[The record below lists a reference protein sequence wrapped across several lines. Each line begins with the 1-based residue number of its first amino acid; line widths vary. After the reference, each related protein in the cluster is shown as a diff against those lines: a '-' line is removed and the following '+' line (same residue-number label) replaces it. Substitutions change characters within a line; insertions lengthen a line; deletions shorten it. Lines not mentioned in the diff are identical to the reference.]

1 MDRTVRILHLEDD
14 GADAELIAA
23 TLAGEGLPCECVRV
37 DSREQFLSAID
48 GQFDVIL
55 SDYALPGFDGAAA
68 QKIARERRPEVPFV
82 FVSGTMGEEV
92 AIDRLKEGATD
103 YVLKHRLTRLAPAVR
118 RALEELQNR
127 RDRERAEAEVR
138 RLNAEL
144 EQRVA
149 DRTAQLAAAN
159 RDLEQHKRDLAQAN
173 AFLEHVLAASPSMV
187 FRFEP
192 EDLRVTYVSPNIGW
206 LLGYTTDEVLG
217 VPGFWESIIHPD
229 DRDEAVQRLRGAM
242 DAMVVQ
248 IEQEY
253 RCRSKDGRYRWF
265 FNLLRI
271 EYGSDGSPTAVL
283 GYALDIADR
292 KTAEEEVRRAN
303 VFLDSI
309 IENLP
314 VMLFVKD
321 ARDLRFV
328 RFNRAGEEMVG
339 LPRAAVIGKTV
350 LDFSPAH
357 VAQRFT
363 ETDRTAL
370 AAGSVLDIPEDIL
383 PTRERGTRILHTRKI
398 PILDAA
404 GQPAYLLGI
413 SEDITERRTAEENAR
428 LAKLEA
434 ERANQAKSEFLSR
447 MSHDLRTPLNAVLG
461 FAQVLEMD
469 PLLPEQA
476 DSVRQILKG
485 GRHLLELI
493 NEVLDIARIESGHLS
508 LSPEPVDVADIV
520 QQSAELVRPLASAR
534 GIAVRTDIAGVAGCH
549 VRADRQRLKQILL
562 NLLGNAVKY
571 NRDGGTVTIACTRA
585 GEGHVRLNVTDT
597 GAGIPSEKL
606 ALLFQPFE
614 RLGAEQSAIEGT
626 GLGLA
631 VSKGLANAMGGRI
644 GVSSEVDRGTTFW
657 VELPEAQ
664 AVDVGNLPAE
674 PAVRELSRGT
684 ASGTILYIEDNR
696 SNVRL
701 LERLLGKRR
710 AVTLLT
716 AARGEDGL
724 ELAKR
729 ERPNLILLDLH
740 LPDMSGEE
748 VLRRL
753 WSDPATRPLPVA
765 VLSADATPAQRQRL
779 LASGAVAYLT
789 KPLDITH
796 LLRLIDDRLTASG
809 TAETRA

>member
-1 MDRTVRILHLEDD
+1 MDRTLRILHLEDD
-14 GADAELIAA
+14 PVDAELIAA
-23 TLAGEGLPCECVRV
+23 TLTREGLTCEYVRV
-37 DSREQFLSAID
+37 DSREQFLASMN
-48 GQFDVIL
+48 GSYDVIL
-55 SDYALPGFDGAAA
+55 SDYALPGFDGVSA

-103 YVLKHRLTRLAPAVR
+103 YVLKHRLSRLAPAVR
-118 RALEELQNR
+118 RALEESRNR
-127 RDRERAEAEVR
+127 RERERAEAEVR

-144 EQRVA
+144 EQRVI

-159 RDLEQHKRDLAQAN
+159 HELEQRKRDLAEAN

-192 EDLRVTYVSPNIGW
+192 RDLRVTYVSPNIGW
-206 LLGYTTDEVLG
+206 LLGYTTDEVIG
-217 VPGFWESIIHPD
+217 VPGFWGAIIHPD
-229 DRDEAVQRLRGAM
+229 DRDEVLKRLHCAM

-271 EYGSDGSPTAVL
+271 EYGDEGRPAAVL

-292 KTAEEEVRRAN
+292 KAAEEEVRRAN

-309 IENLP
+309 VENLP

-321 ARDLRFV
+321 ALDLRFV
-328 RFNRAGEEMVG
+328 RFNRAGEEMLG
-339 LPRAAVIGKTV
+339 LPRADIIGNTD
-350 LDFSPAH
+350 LDLVPAH
-357 VAQRFT
+357 VAERFT
-363 ETDRTAL
+363 ETDRAAL
-370 AAGSVLDIPEDIL
+370 AARSVLDIPEDIL
-383 PTRERGTRILHTRKI
+383 PTQERGVRILHTKKI
-398 PILDAA
+398 PILDTA
-404 GQPAYLLGI
+404 GEPAYLLGI
-413 SEDITERRTAEENAR
+413 SEDITERRTAEENVR

-434 ERANQAKSEFLSR
+434 ERANRAKSEFLSR

-476 DSVRQILKG
+476 GSVRQILKG
-485 GRHLLELI
+485 GRHLLGLI

-520 QQSAELVRPLASAR
+520 QQSAELIRPLASAR
-534 GIAVRTDIAGVAGCH
+534 GIAVRTDAAGVIGCH
-549 VRADRQRLKQILL
+549 ARADRQRLKQILL

-571 NRDGGTVTIACTRA
+571 NRDGGTVTITCARVA
-585 GEGHVRLNVTDT
+585 QDRVRMNVTDT
-597 GAGIPSEKL
+597 GAGIPPEKL

-614 RLGAEQSAIEGT
+614 RLGAEESAIEGT

-644 GVSSEVDRGTTFW
+644 DVWSEVDRGTTFSL
-657 VELPEAQ
+657 ELAEAA
-664 AVDVGNLPAE
+664 AVDAANAPPE
-674 PAVRELSRGT
+674 PAARELSRGD

-701 LERLLGKRR
+701 VQRLLGKRR
-710 AVTLLT
+710 AVALVT
-716 AARGEDGL
+716 AERGDEGL

-729 ERPNLILLDLH
+729 ERPDLILLDLH

-753 WSDPATRPLPVA
+753 WSDPVTRPLPVA

-796 LLRLIDDRLTASG
+796 LLRLIDDRLTGRG
-809 TAETRA
+809 TAERST

>member
-1 MDRTVRILHLEDD
+1 MDRTLRILHLEDD
-14 GADAELIAA
+14 AADAELVAA
-23 TLAGEGLPCECVRV
+23 TLAQEGLACEWVRAV
-37 DSREQFLSAID
+37 SRDQFLAAID
-48 GQFDVIL
+48 GQYDVIL
-55 SDYALPGFDGAAA
+55 SDYALPGFDGVSA

-118 RALEELQNR
+118 RALEESRNR
-127 RDRERAEAEVR
+127 RERERAETEVR

-144 EQRVA
+144 EQRVV

-159 RDLEQHKRDLAQAN
+159 RELEQRKRELAQAN
-173 AFLEHVLAASPSMV
+173 AFLEHLLAASPSMV

-192 EDLRVTYVSPNIGW
+192 EDFRVTYVSPNIGW
-206 LLGYTTDEVLG
+206 LLGYTPEEVIDA
-217 VPGFWESIIHPD
+217 PGFWKSIIHPD
-229 DRDEAVQRLRGAM
+229 DRDDALKCLREAM

-271 EYGSDGSPTAVL
+271 EYGDDGRPAAVL

-303 VFLDSI
+303 AFLDSI

-328 RFNRAGEEMVG
+328 RFNRAGEEMLG
-339 LPRAAVIGKTV
+339 FSRAAVIGKADV
-350 LDFSPAH
+350 DFMPAQM
-357 VAQRFT
+357 AERYT
-363 ETDRTAL
+363 ETDRAAL
-370 AAGSVLDIPEDIL
+370 AARSVLDIPEDVV
-383 PTRERGTRILHTRKI
+383 PTREHGVKILHTKKI

-404 GQPAYLLGI
+404 GHPAYLLGI
-413 SEDITERRTAEENAR
+413 SEDITERRAAEETAR

-434 ERANQAKSEFLSR
+434 ERANRAKSEFLSR

-469 PLLPEQA
+469 PLPPEQT

-520 QQSAELVRPLASAR
+520 QQSAELVRPLASVR
-534 GIAVRTDIAGVAGCH
+534 GIAVGTELDELTGCH
-549 VRADRQRLKQILL
+549 VRADRQRVKQILL

-571 NRDGGTVTIACTRA
+571 NREGGTVTIACARA
-585 GEGHVRLNVTDT
+585 GEGRVRMSVTDT
-597 GAGIPSEKL
+597 GAGIPAEKL
-606 ALLFQPFE
+606 ALLFHPFE

-631 VSKGLANAMGGRI
+631 VSKGLADAMGGRI
-644 GVSSEVDRGTTFW
+644 GVASEVDRGTTFW
-657 VELPEAQ
+657 LELPETMPADV
-664 AVDVGNLPAE
+664 AVAPEE
-674 PAVRELSRGT
+674 PAARESSRGD

-716 AARGEDGL
+716 AGRGDEGL
-724 ELAKR
+724 EQAR
-729 ERPNLILLDLH
+729 RTRPHLILLDLH

-748 VLRRL
+748 VLRQL
-753 WSDPATRPLPVA
+753 WSDPQTRALPVA

-789 KPLDITH
+789 KPLDITQ
-796 LLRLIDDRLTASG
+796 LLRLIDERLASRG
-809 TAETRA
+809 PAGRSA